1 MAIPF
6 LSDIRLPS
14 SGKVYLWTGHND
26 NFLKYDLWQA
36 SASAGMTIKNI
47 ANSGNIYFQTNST
60 TALTLDSSQNVIANA
75 FTGRLQGAVTSAP
88 DATIWCVS
96 GQYTNWGIFYNE
108 GSPDKIEFKAS
119 GTVTSSIALDNG
131 DITTSGNIY
140 LNNNKTIFG
149 KNTSGSNYGLL
160 TITSGNVVKLGA
172 YAYTS
177 AATQI
182 GLGDNGKF
190 LIGTEEALSI
200 DNNKNATFAGDI
212 ILSTDA
218 DILKAGTNPFRVF
231 TNGTL
236 ALSVSA
242 SQNATF
248 AGHIIPTSDGT
259 QDLGTTNSKDFRSL
273 YIRDIDIYNQRFRM
287 SSTGT
292 TAVLEDHS
300 SVGDGFLFRHLGAEI
315 LRLGNDTSTTATF
328 AGNLD
333 VNGTEITVGNNG
345 SIFAENNVRFK
356 SSGAAY
362 IDHNTTSQSIKFRL
376 SNSSSL
382 DVIPFEITPS
392 YLVTAGN
399 FMPGTDS
406 TYNIGSNT
414 NRFSNVYA
422 DTLHGTVALAT
433 QANNLQSFDDRDIA
447 PEDLSFS
454 DDLKLFFAE
463 KTGIEGGTVGSD
475 WQDLLILS
483 SYVDSSGG
491 KLNALAL
498 DKSTHR
504 ILHYN
509 ASHNATNWGT
519 AKELA
524 YTSDFVKRT
533 GGSSTS
539 MSGDLHIIAGAPKIY
554 LQDNTDDDDQQI
566 VFRNNSG
573 GDDYKITTQDFT
585 SAGTGDGLFIGSET
599 TDPVKLVTNDTIAL
613 AIDSSQHISL
623 PGAYLT
629 LKDINSHAQIEASS
643 SSLMIKAVN
652 IQAQGNLIP
661 DGNGNRNLGASNRY
675 WAETYTNG
683 VTSGGNIVINSNTPV
698 LTLGVIN
705 SSTGNAKVQFY
716 SKNSGTSNGFAIQ
729 YNKDTSIDRLEFID
743 GGGTA
748 AFQFHN
754 GGNAEFEGSLTAS
767 QINTGQGATEVHL
780 MNQNLRTTDD
790 VTFDD
795 LTVTGNLT
803 ITGDINSYNV
813 TDLDITDKTITL
825 GKGQDEGHSGGSGLI
840 VDGSSASILW
850 DESNDTWDFNK
861 GIYITGNDGNVNLDG
876 NAAIIFDNTNNN
888 NGWYIRNGGSNAAT
902 LQFGLGTSPGSNI
915 KHTFAGD
922 GSVSFATYVNAA
934 TGFRM
939 ASGQAIDFIST
950 NIGYNSIE
958 RNTSVGGLQI
968 NTGDTAS
975 MNILDNGNVGINST
989 SPEEKLTIATGNIQ
1003 FRKNAQAANTSL
1015 GFLGWKNTYATG
1027 THVAAKIDVLTRNES
1042 SSAHDYTNL
1051 VFYTWNGYNSL
1062 SEKMRIAD
1070 DGNVGI
1076 GTNSPSHLLSIGTSG
1091 NASGKKL
1098 TFYLGSSDGNYA
1110 GIGAQRGETNL
1121 YCSSEIRFINESNSS
1136 GDGAMSFN
1144 TGSNSLNER
1153 MRITSAGNVGIG
1165 ETNPSHKITA
1175 PSGTN
1180 GRVARLGNLEITT
1193 QSGTYTGSS
1202 IEVTGSN
1209 SFITYRSTLGHK
1221 FVTRTSGGGNT
1232 LEAMTIVPDTGRVG
1246 IGETSVDAKLH
1257 ISDGTTP
1264 NIKFERPGTK
1274 KWAMGISGT
1283 DFIIDDVN
1291 DNLSTH
1297 VLKLAADNTATFA
1310 GKITTAGG
1318 VNYTGGTI
1326 AQATTVLHTNNIVYN
1341 IGGSNGIIIS
1351 NADYSDRYYITNA
1364 DHRWEVGSADAMRL
1378 NSTGLGI
1385 GTTSPAEKLEVNGS
1399 IKLGSMKLEN
1409 ISAGGRIGFNRNTS
1423 NGAIYNSSYE
1433 AFQIQANGAGYLE
1446 TQVYNSSGGYIGS
1459 MALTDDVKLGI
1470 GTNSPTYKLSV
1481 AGAISGSGFVTYTK
1495 SYGSLNSTGNAVA
1508 GITAAANGNGSSC
1521 GFTFTC
1527 FGHTGAYQRIVYS
1540 CYNSSGTWYAKKVID
1555 EGTNQLDVAA
1565 SANGSTITF
1574 TFKATSSTM
1583 SYTPRVK
1590 VEAEGQNINSTY
1602 A

>member
-1 MAIPF
+1 
-6 LSDIRLPS
+6 
-14 SGKVYLWTGHND
+14 
-26 NFLKYDLWQA
+26 
-36 SASAGMTIKNI
+36 
-47 ANSGNIYFQTNST
+47 
-60 TALTLDSSQNVIANA
+60 
-75 FTGRLQGAVTSAP
+75 
-88 DATIWCVS
+88 
-96 GQYTNWGIFYNE
+96 
-108 GSPDKIEFKAS
+108 
-119 GTVTSSIALDNG
+119 
-131 DITTSGNIY
+131 
-140 LNNNKTIFG
+140 
-149 KNTSGSNYGLL
+149 
-160 TITSGNVVKLGA
+160 
-172 YAYTS
+172 
-177 AATQI
+177 
-182 GLGDNGKF
+182 
-190 LIGTEEALSI
+190 
-200 DNNKNATFAGDI
+200 
-212 ILSTDA
+212 
-218 DILKAGTNPFRVF
+218 
-231 TNGTL
+231 
-236 ALSVSA
+236 
-242 SQNATF
+242 
-248 AGHIIPTSDGT
+248 
-259 QDLGTTNSKDFRSL
+259 
-273 YIRDIDIYNQRFRM
+273 M

-780 MNQNLRTTDD
+780 MNQNLRTTDNP
-790 VTFDD
+790 TFNN
-795 LTVTGNLT
+795 LTVTGN
-803 ITGDINSYNV
+803 ISVTGDLNTVSV
-813 TDLDITDKTITL
+813 TDLDVSDKTITV
-825 GKGQDEGHSGGSGLI
+825 GVGQDEGHSGGSGLK
-840 VDGSSASILW
+840 VSGPSTQPSILW
-850 DESNDTWDFNK
+850 DESNDTWDFNY
-861 GIYITGNDGNVNLDG
+861 GINVGGHIELDSARG
-876 NAAIIFDNTNNN
+876 VVFDNGNNN
-888 NGWYIRNGGSNAAT
+888 NAWYIRNGGSNSAT
-902 LQFGLGTSPGSNI
+902 LQFGLGASPGSNI

-1153 MRITSAGNVGIG
+1153 AKSIQG
-1165 ETNPSHKITA
+1165 EFLYI
-1175 PSGTN
+1175 
-1180 GRVARLGNLEITT
+1180 VFEI
-1193 QSGTYTGSS
+1193 
-1202 IEVTGSN
+1202 
-1209 SFITYRSTLGHK
+1209 L
-1221 FVTRTSGGGNT
+1221 
-1232 LEAMTIVPDTGRVG
+1232 
-1246 IGETSVDAKLH
+1246 
-1257 ISDGTTP
+1257 TP
-1264 NIKFERPGTK
+1264 EFC
-1274 KWAMGISGT
+1274 W
-1283 DFIIDDVN
+1283 
-1291 DNLSTH
+1291 
-1297 VLKLAADNTATFA
+1297 
-1310 GKITTAGG
+1310 
-1318 VNYTGGTI
+1318 
-1326 AQATTVLHTNNIVYN
+1326 
-1341 IGGSNGIIIS
+1341 
-1351 NADYSDRYYITNA
+1351 
-1364 DHRWEVGSADAMRL
+1364 
-1378 NSTGLGI
+1378 
-1385 GTTSPAEKLEVNGS
+1385 
-1399 IKLGSMKLEN
+1399 
-1409 ISAGGRIGFNRNTS
+1409 
-1423 NGAIYNSSYE
+1423 
-1433 AFQIQANGAGYLE
+1433 
-1446 TQVYNSSGGYIGS
+1446 
-1459 MALTDDVKLGI
+1459 
-1470 GTNSPTYKLSV
+1470 
-1481 AGAISGSGFVTYTK
+1481 
-1495 SYGSLNSTGNAVA
+1495 
-1508 GITAAANGNGSSC
+1508 
-1521 GFTFTC
+1521 
-1527 FGHTGAYQRIVYS
+1527 
-1540 CYNSSGTWYAKKVID
+1540 
-1555 EGTNQLDVAA
+1555 
-1565 SANGSTITF
+1565 
-1574 TFKATSSTM
+1574 
-1583 SYTPRVK
+1583 
-1590 VEAEGQNINSTY
+1590 
-1602 A
+1602 